1 MNCCDEYG
9 DCRQSDDCPARTGL
23 VLPHQARHAC
33 KVAGIKANPVPPEAG
48 NVQFDADG
56 VPLSYAET
64 MELVRLMI
72 YLLLGV
78 IVFFGGLSLAVNYST
93 ELWADVLWAYLA
105 ALS

>member
-1 MNCCDEYG
+1 MNCCDDQG
-9 DCRQSDDCPARTGL
+9 TCTRGPNCPAR
-23 VLPHQARHAC
+23 AD
-33 KVAGIKANPVPPEAG
+33 KANTAPPEAG
-48 NVQFDADG
+48 NVQFDATG

-78 IVFFGGLSLAVNYST
+78 IVFFGGLGLLVSYGT
-93 ELWADVLWAYLA
+93 ERWPDVLWAYLA

>member
-1 MNCCDEYG
+1 
-9 DCRQSDDCPARTGL
+9 
-23 VLPHQARHAC
+23 
-33 KVAGIKANPVPPEAG
+33 
-48 NVQFDADG
+48 VQFDADG

-78 IVFFGGLSLAVNYST
+78 IVFFGGLGLLVSYGT
-93 ELWADVLWAYLA
+93 ERWAEVLWAYLA